1 MENNQNDD
9 NMKKLLFALS
19 LVSSAAMAQNYE
31 PMWKEYDK
39 YDRDNRPASAIEVL
53 DKIYDTALENK
64 DFATMLKSYILKT
77 NKQTDIDGDSSVK
90 DRIASLEAM
99 ADMNLNTTDR
109 VILSSLLF
117 SYYSNYYDNNQYRLS
132 NMTPVDSDKIPEDID
147 EWSIENLFDR
157 MLYHLSFIEEN
168 TVVLATAVTGD
179 YDQLFEKNSLGDYV
193 GHTIGAVVLELVSNE
208 IQRFVRSIENA
219 YEQTSASSE
228 IKPGDKFLA
237 ANVEPAGK
245 YDFVA
250 RLSNL
255 YRKMENFICLQ
266 LS

>member
-19 LVSSAAMAQNYE
+19 LVSSAAMAQ
-31 PMWKEYDK
+31 YDK

-53 DKIYDTALENK
+53 DKIYDTALEHK

-117 SYYSNYYDNNQYRLS
+117 SYYSNYNKSQDI
-132 NMTPVDSDKIPEDID
+132 IPHIT
-147 EWSIENLFDR
+147 LFYCIIQLR
-157 MLYHLSFIEEN
+157 YHKR
-168 TVVLATAVTGD
+168 
-179 YDQLFEKNSLGDYV
+179 Y
-193 GHTIGAVVLELVSNE
+193 HH
-208 IQRFVRSIENA
+208 
-219 YEQTSASSE
+219 
-228 IKPGDKFLA
+228 
-237 ANVEPAGK
+237 
-245 YDFVA
+245 
-250 RLSNL
+250 
-255 YRKMENFICLQ
+255 
-266 LS
+266 